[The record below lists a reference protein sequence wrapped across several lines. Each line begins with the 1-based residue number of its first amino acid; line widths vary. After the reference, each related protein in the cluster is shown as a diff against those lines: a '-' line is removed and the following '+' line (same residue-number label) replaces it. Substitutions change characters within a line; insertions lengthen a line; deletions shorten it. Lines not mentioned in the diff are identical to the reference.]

1 MTHDSARHTDDSPSL
16 TPERLAE
23 IRAITP
29 DVGLSGEGE
38 VRITVG
44 ERDALVGLAEQ
55 LEETVG
61 MLVDERV
68 QHAETLV
75 QHAMALA
82 VLEKRAAEYEERIP
96 VLEGRLAPPA
106 KTTLTTEI
114 QAPRPRQGSKV
125 DGHDATFWHKI
136 AQENR
141 KQIEALEGRLADY
154 EHTIRSLSELNSLGL
169 SELQEELEGR
179 LAELEGNL
187 QSAESRLSEATDTL
201 AKRDAEVK
209 NLTEALRDAREV
221 LGKFEWLPFRATITR
236 HWEPTGD
243 PNGAWVSRAEVA
255 RDVGQ
260 SDTFT
265 CPTCGHHEP
274 VHEPGCSMRSVLD
287 SKPALRLRHR
297 REALRAE
304 PAEEPTHG

>member
-125 DGHDATFWHKI
+125 DGHDATFWHKV

-141 KQIEALEGRLADY
+141 KQIEALEERLADY
-154 EHTIRSLSELNSLGL
+154 EHAIRSLSELNSLGL
-169 SELQEELEGR
+169 FELREELEGR
-179 LAELEGNL
+179 LAEMERGYESTFARAVQL
-187 QSAESRLSEATDTL
+187 QGRLARAE
-201 AKRDAEVK
+201 
-209 NLTEALRDAREV
+209 EALRFYGHAGNYHSPHSDDAFAFPVNQDGGE
-221 LGKFEWLPFRATITR
+221 RAR
-236 HWEPTGD
+236 G
-243 PNGAWVSRAEVA
+243 
-255 RDVGQ
+255 
-260 SDTFT
+260 
-265 CPTCGHHEP
+265 
-274 VHEPGCSMRSVLD
+274 
-287 SKPALRLRHR
+287 ALRLPA
-297 REALRAE
+297 REHTGDQHA
-304 PAEEPTHG
+304 